1 MFPEFPDPALIL
13 KLPVAPRVLKTARVP
28 SVMRAQIF
36 FLMVSEQVNLIHE
49 RRPYGKI
56 EKKY

>member
-1 MFPEFPDPALIL
+1 MRFFENENFA
-13 KLPVAPRVLKTARVP
+13 ARP
-28 SVMRAQIF
+28 LSDECAKF
-36 FLMVSEQVNLIHE
+36 FFMVSEQVNLIHE